1 MNFVHA
7 RRPSKEED
15 ETVKPDAL
23 PDLRNLIRKTDARKA
38 FQENQKV
45 SNEACNLCAR
55 ECPEIARPATKLH
68 RFETGKVLQRERPT
82 IRAGINT
89 GIR

>member
-1 MNFVHA
+1 M
-7 RRPSKEED
+7 
-15 ETVKPDAL
+15 KPDAL

-68 RFETGKVLQRERPT
+68 RFDTGQVLLRERLMRNQVNS
-82 IRAGINT
+82 RARPYAN
-89 GIR
+89 RPVSRRANP